1 MNHDV
6 QLFLESLVRK
16 AIANANFDAGTI
28 IESKSLSLLLE
39 EVTEE
44 EQRDLATLT
53 GQTRKALE
61 ALNDLVP
68 DQMKITRKFIQDLSG
83 EVPSEADIMGLNLR
97 GDRSAIAK
105 KVSEAAVAIDK
116 VSSASISIAQAL
128 STLSTE
134 FANSSYVQS
143 VVAGTAGAD
152 VKMQFER
159 LPLEQFLEK
168 YGEGNLASKRDIGIA
183 IGKAYIA
190 PKPARGFF
198 KKIAR
203 AIGFELMPPSLKQI
217 ASDFM
222 DTPLSELI
230 KLREKAEGFTQ
241 SMQGIESQTDEVVSD
256 ATEDIADLT
265 DQDSTDDEQPEGD
278 DEGEEEGEE
287 EGEDEEEAGALP
299 TLSSLLF
306 DPIDP
311 EDESKG
317 TKMKDDI
324 NDPGTIPN
332 RVGIAMRNVADSS
345 LRSSWEGLVDKPNTA
360 NRKSFISNLKNLKDE
375 LNKVTVEKKE
385 KSDQVLLERWQNMAG
400 LNE

>member
-1 MNHDV
+1 MNHDA
-6 QLFLESLVRK
+6 QLFLESLVKK
-16 AIANANFDAGTI
+16 ALANASFDAGTI
-28 IESKSLSLLLE
+28 MESKSISLLLE

-44 EQRDLATLT
+44 EQKDLATLT

-68 DQMKITRKFIQDLSG
+68 GQMKITKKFIRDLSG

-97 GDRSAIAK
+97 GDKRKIAT

-116 VSSASISIAQAL
+116 VSSASISISKAL
-128 STLSTE
+128 ATLATE

-159 LPLEQFLEK
+159 LPLEQFLEE
-168 YGEGNLASKRDIGIA
+168 YGEGNLASKKDIGIA
-183 IGKAYIA
+183 IGKAYVA

-230 KLREKAEGFTQ
+230 NLREKAEGFVQ
-241 SMQGIESQTDEVVSD
+241 SMQGIETRSEEVVSD
-256 ATEDIADLT
+256 ATEDVADYT
-265 DQDSTDDEQPEGD
+265 DQDPAEG
-278 DEGEEEGEE
+278 G
-287 EGEDEEEAGALP
+287 EGEDEAPAGGLP

-306 DPIDP
+306 EPIDP
-311 EDESKG
+311 EDVSKG
-317 TKMKDDI
+317 TKIKGDI

-332 RVGIAMRNVADSS
+332 KLGIAMRNVADSS
-345 LRSSWEGLVDKPNTA
+345 LRSSWEGLVDKPNAA
-360 NRKSFISNLKNLKDE
+360 NRESFISNLKNLKDE
-375 LNKVTVEKKE
+375 LNKVTVEKKD
-385 KSDQVLLERWQNMAG
+385 KQGQVLLERWQNMAG
-400 LNE
+400 LDE

>member
-1 MNHDV
+1 MNHDA
-6 QLFLESLVRK
+6 QLFLESLVKK
-16 AIANANFDAGTI
+16 ALANASFDADI
-28 IESKSLSLLLE
+28 IMESKSISLLLE

-53 GQTRKALE
+53 GQTRKALD

-68 DQMKITRKFIQDLSG
+68 GQMKITKKFIRDLSS

-97 GDRSAIAK
+97 GDKRKIAT

-116 VSSASISIAQAL
+116 VSSASISISKAL
-128 STLSTE
+128 ATLATE

-159 LPLEQFLEK
+159 LPLEQFLEEH
-168 YGEGNLASKRDIGIA
+168 GEGNLASKKDIGIA
-183 IGKAYIA
+183 IGKAYVP

-230 KLREKAEGFTQ
+230 NLREKAEGFVQ
-241 SMQGIESQTDEVVSD
+241 SMESIESRSEEVVSG
-256 ATEDIADLT
+256 ATEDVEDYTGQGPA
-265 DQDSTDDEQPEGD
+265 
-278 DEGEEEGEE
+278 EEGEG
-287 EGEDEEEAGALP
+287 EGEGEAPAGGLP

-306 DPIDP
+306 EPIDA
-311 EDESKG
+311 EDASKG
-317 TKMKDDI
+317 TKIKDDI
-324 NDPGTIPN
+324 NDPGSIPN

-375 LNKVTVEKKE
+375 LNKVTVEKKD
-385 KSDQVLLERWQNMAG
+385 KQGQVLLERWQSMAG
-400 LNE
+400 LDE

>member
-1 MNHDV
+1 MNHDA
-6 QLFLESLVRK
+6 QLFLESLVKK
-16 AIANANFDAGTI
+16 ALANASFDADI
-28 IESKSLSLLLE
+28 IMESKSISLLLE

-53 GQTRKALE
+53 GQTRKALD

-68 DQMKITRKFIQDLSG
+68 GQMKITKKFIRDLSS

-97 GDRSAIAK
+97 GDKRKIAT

-116 VSSASISIAQAL
+116 VSSASISISKAL
-128 STLSTE
+128 ATLATE

-159 LPLEQFLEK
+159 LPLEQFLEEH
-168 YGEGNLASKRDIGIA
+168 GEGNLASKKDIGIA
-183 IGKAYIA
+183 IGKAYVP

-230 KLREKAEGFTQ
+230 NLREKAEGFVQ
-241 SMQGIESQTDEVVSD
+241 SMESIESRSEEVVSG
-256 ATEDIADLT
+256 ATEDVEDYTGQGPA
-265 DQDSTDDEQPEGD
+265 
-278 DEGEEEGEE
+278 EEGEG
-287 EGEDEEEAGALP
+287 EGEGEGEAPAGGLP

-306 DPIDP
+306 EPIDA
-311 EDESKG
+311 EDASKG
-317 TKMKDDI
+317 TKIKDDI
-324 NDPGTIPN
+324 NDPGSIPN

-375 LNKVTVEKKE
+375 LNKVTVEKKD
-385 KSDQVLLERWQNMAG
+385 KQGQVLLERWQSMAG
-400 LNE
+400 LDE

>member
-1 MNHDV
+1 MNHDA
-6 QLFLESLVRK
+6 QLFLESLVKK
-16 AIANANFDAGTI
+16 ALANASFDAGTI
-28 IESKSLSLLLE
+28 MESKSISLLLE

-44 EQRDLATLT
+44 EQKDLATLT

-68 DQMKITRKFIQDLSG
+68 GQMKITKKFIRDLSG

-97 GDRSAIAK
+97 GDKRKIAT

-116 VSSASISIAQAL
+116 VSSASISISKAL
-128 STLSTE
+128 ATLATE

-159 LPLEQFLEK
+159 LPLEQFLEE
-168 YGEGNLASKRDIGIA
+168 YGEGNLASKKDIGIA
-183 IGKAYIA
+183 IGKAYVA

-230 KLREKAEGFTQ
+230 NLREKAEGFVQ
-241 SMQGIESQTDEVVSD
+241 SMQGIETRSEEVVSD
-256 ATEDIADLT
+256 ATEDVADYT
-265 DQDSTDDEQPEGD
+265 DQDPAEG
-278 DEGEEEGEE
+278 G
-287 EGEDEEEAGALP
+287 EGEDEAPAGGLP

-306 DPIDP
+306 EPIDA
-311 EDESKG
+311 EDASKG
-317 TKMKDDI
+317 TKIKGDI

-332 RVGIAMRNVADSS
+332 KLGIAMRNVADSS
-345 LRSSWEGLVDKPNTA
+345 LRSSWEGLVDKPNAA
-360 NRKSFISNLKNLKDE
+360 NRESFISNLKNLKDE
-375 LNKVTVEKKE
+375 LNKVTVEKKD
-385 KSDQVLLERWQNMAG
+385 KQGQVLLERWQNMAG
-400 LNE
+400 LDE